1 MWADA
6 RAKGGRVV
14 CGGYRIGNRGYHYPL
29 TVIADC
35 TDDMRAMTEEPFGP
49 LALVAPVKNL
59 DEAIAKAN
67 ALPYGLTGYAFT
79 HSARKVHQISEQ
91 IEVGNLSINHFTG
104 SIAEAPFGGVKD
116 SGLDRKSTRLNSSH

>member
-1 MWADA
+1 
-6 RAKGGRVV
+6 
-14 CGGYRIGNRGYHYPL
+14 
-29 TVIADC
+29 
-35 TDDMRAMTEEPFGP
+35 MRAMTEEPFGP

-116 SGLDRKSTRLNSSH
+116 SGFGREGGIEGLYNYTVVKSIAHLAT